1 MNKKQVIARLMGAVI
16 LGLMLRS
23 APAARADGKSQ
34 AAKEVA
40 EYVLQRFGR
49 QAVREG
55 TQALARRIEVLAA
68 RHGNEV
74 FEAVRKVGPRALPL
88 VEEAGVHGGQA
99 ARIMAQ
105 HGEHGATWVVSR
117 PQAMKL
123 VLEHGEGAAGVL
135 VKHAG
140 GIAEPVV
147 ERFGARAVRA
157 LEATG
162 PQGGRRLAMMMA
174 DGELAKIGRTEE
186 LLGVV
191 AKYGDPAMNFIWRN
205 KGSLAVGTTLAAFLA
220 TPETFLNAAQGMTQ
234 TVAENAVRPLA
245 EVPATAVK
253 EGAGEVARRTN
264 WTLVFLCLIA
274 SIILYVFA
282 RRGWWRPTP
291 SAPAQS
297 VAMAPPA
304 PVPAANVSTTTA
316 TEELRRNSHV

>member
-1 MNKKQVIARLMGAVI
+1 MNEKQLIARLVPAVI
-16 LGLMLRS
+16 LGLILS
-23 APAARADGKSQ
+23 AAPAVRADAKSQ

-49 QAVREG
+49 QVVREG
-55 TQALARRIEVLAA
+55 TEVLARKIEMAAA
-68 RHGNEV
+68 RHGSEV

-88 VEEAGVHGGQA
+88 LEQAGAHSRQA

-105 HGEHGATWVVSR
+105 HGERGATWVVSR
-117 PQAMKL
+117 PQALKL
-123 VLEHGEGAAGVL
+123 VLEHGDGAADVL

-157 LEATG
+157 LEATA

-174 DGELAKIGRTEE
+174 DGELTKIGRTEE

-191 AKYGDPAMNFIWRN
+191 AKYGDPAMDWIWRN

-220 TPETFLNAAQGMTQ
+220 SPETFLNAAQGMTK

-245 EVPATAVK
+245 EVPGAVVK
-253 EGAGEVARRTN
+253 EGAGELARHTN
-264 WTLVFLCLIA
+264 WTLVFLVLIA
-274 SIILYVFA
+274 SVMLYVFA
-282 RRGWWRPTP
+282 RHGWWRPTP
-291 SAPAQS
+291 AMPTQNVVMETSPTANLSAS
-297 VAMAPPA
+297 
-304 PVPAANVSTTTA
+304 NVTD
-316 TEELRRNSHV
+316 ELGRNGHV

>member
-1 MNKKQVIARLMGAVI
+1 MNEKVIARLRTTVI
-16 LGLMLRS
+16 LCLLLFS
-23 APAARADGKSQ
+23 APAVRADGKSQ

-55 TQALARRIEVLAA
+55 TQLLARRIEMAAA
-68 RHGNEV
+68 RHGSEV
-74 FEAVRKVGPRALPL
+74 FEAVRRVGPRALPL
-88 VEEAGVHGGQA
+88 VEEAGAQGRQA

-174 DGELAKIGRTEE
+174 DGELSRIGRTEE

-191 AKYGDPAMNFIWRN
+191 SKYGDPAMNFIWRN
-205 KGSLAVGTTLAAFLA
+205 KGALAVGTTLAAFLA
-220 TPETFLNAAQGMTQ
+220 SPETFLNA
-234 TVAENAVRPLA
+234 AVRPLA
-245 EVPATAVK
+245 EVPGTAVK

-264 WTLVFLCLIA
+264 WTLVFLAVIA
-274 SIILYVFA
+274 SLMVYVFA
-282 RRGWWRPTP
+282 RRGWWRPRP
-291 SAPAQS
+291 AAPAQT
-297 VAMAPPA
+297 VAMVTPA
-304 PVPAANVSTTTA
+304 PVPAANVSITTA